1 MNDDWKDY
9 ISIILFLIV
18 ILGGLVILG
27 SWDGGWS
34 IAGHEI

>member
-1 MNDDWKDY
+1 VSDDWKDY

-18 ILGGLVILG
+18 ILGGLIILG
-27 SWDGGWS
+27 SCDGGWS